1 MQKLLT
7 ATALVSL
14 IATSAFAQEIT
25 EFNIGILGG
34 ENAQDRMTSN
44 ECFRAKI
51 EEALGVPVK
60 LFTPADYDGV
70 IQGLLGGT
78 LDYAWLGASAY
89 AKIYLTDPEAV
100 EVKLTKQ
107 NVDGSTGYYS
117 IGFARADSG
126 ITSMEDAKGKVFAFA
141 DPNSTS
147 GYLVP
152 GAELTAKYGK
162 LEDYF
167 AEVKMS
173 GGHEQ
178 TIVGVANGDFDAGV
192 SWADGL
198 GNWEDGYNSGAFRKA
213 ADAGLVDMSTLVEIW
228 RSTLI
233 PEGPMVVRTALP
245 QDVKDKVTQ
254 LTADLWETDPE
265 CAYAVAAGE
274 AKDFVPVEHSAYR
287 RHPRR
292 PQASGRHVSLSD
304 PPDPALPGV
313 RLLHIRMIPWS
324 MSPSDQSRASA
335 LICPIPVKPT
345 STWSAASGC
354 MAASSWSSSWPSWP
368 RAGCWPTIAMPVV
381 SGKACIR
388 CSTSPRKSCPK
399 PGRIGPTCPPC
410 SGTTSPP

>member
-7 ATALVSL
+7 ATALTALLASA
-14 IATSAFAQEIT
+14 ATAQEIKG
-25 EFNIGILGG
+25 FNIGILGG
-34 ENAQDRMTSN
+34 ENAQDRLTSN
-44 ECFRAKI
+44 ECFRAKV
-51 EEALGVPVK
+51 EAELGVPVK

-78 LDYAWLGASAY
+78 LDYAWLGASGY

-117 IGFARADSG
+117 IGFTRKDTG

-152 GAELTAKYGK
+152 GAELAAKYGDLK
-162 LEDYF
+162 SYF
-167 AEVKMS
+167 GEVKMS

-178 TIVGVANGDFDAGV
+178 TIVGVANGDFEAGV

-213 ADAGLVDMSTLVEIW
+213 ADAGLVDMSNLVEIW

-233 PEGPMVVRTALP
+233 PEGPMVVRKALP

-274 AKDFVPVEHSAYR
+274 AKDFVPVEHKAYD
-287 RHPRR
+287 
-292 PQASGRHVSLSD
+292 GIL
-304 PPDPALPGV
+304 
-313 RLLHIRMIPWS
+313 
-324 MSPSDQSRASA
+324 
-335 LICPIPVKPT
+335 
-345 STWSAASGC
+345 AA
-354 MAASSWSSSWPSWP
+354 
-368 RAGCWPTIAMPVV
+368 
-381 SGKACIR
+381 
-388 CSTSPRKSCPK
+388 RKMEE
-399 PGRIGPTCPPC
+399 GI
-410 SGTTSPP
+410 

>member
-7 ATALVSL
+7 ATAITAILL
-14 IATSAFAQEIT
+14 TSAFAQEIT

-44 ECFRAKI
+44 ECFRAKV

-60 LFTPADYDGV
+60 IFTPADYDGV

-89 AKIYLTDPEAV
+89 AKVYLTDPEAV

-107 NVDGSTGYYS
+107 NTDGSTGYYS
-117 IGFARADSG
+117 IGFTRKDTG
-126 ITSMEDAKGKVFAFA
+126 ITSMDEARGKIFAFA

-167 AEVKMS
+167 SEVKMS

-213 ADAGLVDMSTLVEIW
+213 TDSGLVDMSNLVEIW
-228 RSTLI
+228 RSSMI
-233 PEGPMVVRTALP
+233 PEGPMVVRKALP
-245 QDVKDKVTQ
+245 QDIKDKVTQ
-254 LTADLWETDPE
+254 LTADLWETDKD
-265 CAYAVAAGE
+265 CAAALAAGE
-274 AKDFVPVEHSAYR
+274 AKDFIPVEHSAYD
-287 RHPRR
+287 
-292 PQASGRHVSLSD
+292 GIL
-304 PPDPALPGV
+304 
-313 RLLHIRMIPWS
+313 
-324 MSPSDQSRASA
+324 
-335 LICPIPVKPT
+335 
-345 STWSAASGC
+345 AA
-354 MAASSWSSSWPSWP
+354 
-368 RAGCWPTIAMPVV
+368 
-381 SGKACIR
+381 
-388 CSTSPRKSCPK
+388 RKLQE
-399 PGRIGPTCPPC
+399 GM
-410 SGTTSPP
+410 